1 MPNILF
7 LSDNENFR
15 NDLSTQIELYADDFN
30 ILDHDDENAAVDMIL
45 LDEKTDQVSALH
57 QAHPKTP
64 ILLFLKND
72 DDSTVGNGNA
82 LTSIIAKPFMLE
94 NVLNQIRAGINI
106 LENSSAGYLTFN
118 KYIVRPVKRDIYNQR
133 NREVIKLTEK
143 EVAIIKYL
151 YKCRD
156 RIVTKNELLQEVWGY
171 SPEVSTHTIETHIYR
186 LRQKVEHE
194 DSDAQLILTEEGG
207 YRLKI

>member
-7 LSDNENFR
+7 LSDNEDFR
-15 NDLSTQIELYADDFN
+15 TDLSTQIELYADGFT
-30 ILDHDDENAAVDMIL
+30 ILDHDEENAAVDMIL
-45 LDEKTDQVSALH
+45 LDEKTDQFSSLR
-57 QAHPKTP
+57 QTHPKTP
-64 ILLFLKND
+64 IVLFQKND
-72 DDSTVGNGNA
+72 ENVSALANA
-82 LTSIIAKPFMLE
+82 LTSIIIKPFALE
-94 NVLNQIRAGINI
+94 TVLNQIRAGINI

-133 NREVIKLTEK
+133 NREVVKLTEK

-194 DSDAQLILTEEGG
+194 DSEAQLILTEEGG